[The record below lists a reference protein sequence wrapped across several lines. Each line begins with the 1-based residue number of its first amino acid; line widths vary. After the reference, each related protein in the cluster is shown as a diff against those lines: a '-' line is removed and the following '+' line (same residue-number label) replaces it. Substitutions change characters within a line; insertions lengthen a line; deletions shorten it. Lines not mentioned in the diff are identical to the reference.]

1 MLIVYIIKKWFMLWN
16 ANVLHTR
23 GKLEEREKQ
32 GKSFSRQLSKY
43 VTVLGGAYQ
52 TMNHFF

>member
-52 TMNHFF
+52 TMNHVF